1 MEFNPT
7 SNSASRIRAALSLIS
22 LLLAR
27 LGSIDRA
34 VQIER
39 APVKIVDHIVYI
51 ADGMAMAYVMGVA
64 IAKCGCEK
72 HTIIALTES

>member
-1 MEFNPT
+1 M
-7 SNSASRIRAALSLIS
+7 SLIS

-39 APVKIVDHIVYI
+39 APVKTVDHIVYI
-51 ADGMAMAYVMGVA
+51 ADGMAIAYVMRVA
-64 IAKCGCEK
+64 IAKRGREK
-72 HTIIALTES
+72 HAIIALTESRLL